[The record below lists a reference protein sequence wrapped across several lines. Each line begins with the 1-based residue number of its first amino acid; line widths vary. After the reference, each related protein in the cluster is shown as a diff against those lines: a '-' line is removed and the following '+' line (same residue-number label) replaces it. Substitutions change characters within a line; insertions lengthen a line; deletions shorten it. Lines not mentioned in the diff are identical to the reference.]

1 MSLLKRLLIFAV
13 SCVVFGASWLRDLL
27 RRLAGKPSRGSCV
40 VLYYHAIPEQYR
52 ARFEGQMNDVL
63 RFAQPIIAARRTPL
77 EAGKRYAAV
86 TFDDAYESVRL
97 YALPSLRA
105 KGIPS
110 TIFVVPAMCGRTA
123 SLSDLSTESV
133 AQREVMSAETVRHL
147 SGELVMIGS
156 HTLTHPYLTKLS
168 REDAAYEL
176 AESRRVLEQLVQKPV
191 RLFSFP
197 YGACSEEL
205 FSLCSEVGY
214 ERVFTTVPQPAF
226 RQPDEFVTGRVRVDP
241 TDWPMEFR
249 LKLLGAYNWLPLAF
263 ALKRRILA

>member
-176 AESRRVLEQLVQKPV
+176 AESRRVTRANSCRTGTTV
-191 RLFSFP
+191 F
-197 YGACSEEL
+197 
-205 FSLCSEVGY
+205 FSLW
-214 ERVFTTVPQPAF
+214 RVHARSFS
-226 RQPDEFVTGRVRVDP
+226 
-241 TDWPMEFR
+241 
-249 LKLLGAYNWLPLAF
+249 AF
-263 ALKRRILA
+263 AVKSVTRECLQQYRSRHFVSPMNS